1 MLQVEKKE
9 RFWEEEGFGEK
20 DVFGIG
26 SRTFVLLE
34 KKKKIRTTCCLLMTN
49 SYAYLVDWHTIA
61 K

>member
-26 SRTFVLLE
+26 SWTFVLLE
-34 KKKKIRTTCCLLMTN
+34 KKKK
-49 SYAYLVDWHTIA
+49 
-61 K
+61 

>member
-34 KKKKIRTTCCLLMTN
+34 KKKKNKNYLLPADDKFICLFGRL
-49 SYAYLVDWHTIA
+49 AYYC
-61 K
+61 

>member
-34 KKKKIRTTCCLLMTN
+34 KKKNKNYLLPADDKFICLFGRL
-49 SYAYLVDWHTIA
+49 AYYC
-61 K
+61 

>member
-26 SRTFVLLE
+26 SRTFVLLG
-34 KKKKIRTTCCLLMTN
+34 KKKNKNYLLPADDKFICLFGRL
-49 SYAYLVDWHTIA
+49 AYYC
-61 K
+61 